1 MRYFE
6 CSLNPGCGNSEI
18 QEYPPSG
25 LGETRERGL
34 PPSLP
39 NSPPARDGLS
49 PGTQARRSRSGG
61 GIPPRSPARSF
72 FSYWVVL
79 RRGPASL
86 RRLVCRCRPTQ
97 RSVCMLCSQLL
108 FIEHL
113 DYGRSGVEAP
123 RGGESSLAEAA
134 LQPPRFRGM
143 RPVPGVRMM
152 VGQLLF
158 IEYLHLH

>member
-1 MRYFE
+1 MATQKSR
-6 CSLNPGCGNSEI
+6 SI
-18 QEYPPSG
+18 HPPHFAQ
-25 LGETRERGL
+25 TRERGL

-123 RGGESSLAEAA
+123 RGGESSLAEAG
-134 LQPPRFRGM
+134 LQPPRFRGI

>member
-1 MRYFE
+1 MQGVATQKSRSIHPQDFAQTANE
-6 CSLNPGCGNSEI
+6 GS
-18 QEYPPSG
+18 PPSFLESFALGHG
-25 LGETRERGL
+25 L
-34 PPSLP
+34 
-39 NSPPARDGLS
+39 NAAA
-49 PGTQARRSRSGG
+49 QARRSRSGG
-61 GIPPRSPARSF
+61 GAPPRSPARSF
-72 FSYWVVL
+72 VPYWVAL

-86 RRLVCRCRPTQ
+86 RRIVYRCRPTQ

-134 LQPPRFRGM
+134 LQPPRFRGI

-158 IEYLHLH
+158 IEYLRLH